1 MNLTAEQSAT
11 LTAVAAV
18 AWPFVQA
25 ALDKPY
31 WTAGKRRA
39 LTLTAVVLIA
49 AGTWFVGA
57 YPATAE
63 AAITQ
68 LLSVAGLVLGAFN
81 ILKSVKING
90 ISILDWAGIATPGGV
105 TRERVRQIEAKAIR
119 KLHSRKCLALLNG
132 SWMTC
137 VTRLS

>member
-39 LTLTAVVLIA
+39 LTLAAIVLIA
-49 AGTWFVGA
+49 AGTWFVGV

-63 AAITQ
+63 AATSQ
-68 LLSVAGLVLGAFN
+68 LLAVAGLVLGAFN

-90 ISILDWAGIATPGGV
+90 ISILDWAGIVTPGGV
-105 TRERVRQIEAKAIR
+105 TMRDSGGGKHVK
-119 KLHSRKCLALLNG
+119 
-132 SWMTC
+132 
-137 VTRLS
+137 

>member
-11 LTAVAAV
+11 LTAVAAI

-39 LTLTAVVLIA
+39 LTLAAIVLIA

-63 AAITQ
+63 AATSQ
-68 LLSVAGLVLGAFN
+68 LLAVAGLVLGAFN
-81 ILKSVKING
+81 ILKTVKING
-90 ISILDWAGIATPGGV
+90 ISILDWAGIVTPGGV
-105 TRERVRQIEAKAIR
+105 ALRDSGEGKHAK
-119 KLHSRKCLALLNG
+119 
-132 SWMTC
+132 
-137 VTRLS
+137 